1 MIIGIMQPYFLPYIG
16 YWQLMNAV
24 DQYVIYD
31 DVNYI
36 KGGWINRNRIL
47 NHGMVQYINVYLK
60 GASPNLLINQ
70 ILVNHEAVLKNRTK
84 RMIEN
89 CYSKAPFYQQG
100 NELFGEI
107 LSCQEENLAL
117 FLMNSIR
124 IICKYLEINTG
135 LILSSELKKDNKLRG
150 QEKVIEI
157 CRTLHADQ
165 YYNAIGGQQLYSFE
179 EFAREGI
186 DLHFFRTDQIIYQQF
201 QEEFVP
207 NLSILDMIMFND
219 KAKIKEY
226 LSNYALVG
234 KGEDR

>member
-1 MIIGIMQPYFLPYIG
+1 MILGIMQPYFLPYIG

-47 NHGMVQYINVYLK
+47 NHGMAQYINVYLK

-70 ILVNHEAVLKNRTK
+70 ILVNQEEALQNKTK

-89 CYSKAPFYQQG
+89 CYSKAPFYEQG
-100 NELFGEI
+100 NELFREI
-107 LSCQEENLAL
+107 MSCQEKNLAL
-117 FLMNSIR
+117 FLMNSIQ
-124 IICKYLEINTG
+124 IICKFLEINTG

-150 QEKVIEI
+150 QDKVIEI
-157 CRTLHADQ
+157 CRNLHADQ

-186 DLHFFRTDQIIYQQF
+186 DLHFFRTDQIIYPQF

-219 KAKIKEY
+219 KARIKEY
-226 LSNYALVG
+226 LNNYVLVG
-234 KGEDR
+234 KGED